1 MIAVNEK
8 LTNALMV
15 HVPVFICQLW
25 VQGIDVMV
33 GGSFVRLAI
42 HEQETPRDI
51 DLYGDQET
59 IDALMAHYPVIR
71 ENIYSVDLEVPESR
85 FKVNLVNKMPCPRA
99 RDYIDTIDF
108 SISAAVLAPVRSF
121 RPTDPIKPTIFAVPE
136 WEDDV
141 RERRIR
147 YIRSSPYPSPRSL
160 PRVLSLYERGYT
172 IDAENLAAVV
182 AAVVRD
188 APTMESPAFE
198 RWLERSFLNG
208 KADLPVSNVI
218 EGARS

>member
-8 LTNALMV
+8 LTNALML

-42 HEQETPRDI
+42 HGQETPRDI
-51 DLYGDQET
+51 DLYGSQET
-59 IDALMAHYPVIR
+59 IDTLMKRYPVTR
-71 ENIYSVDLEVPESR
+71 ENIYSVDLDVPESK
-85 FKVNLVNKMPCPRA
+85 FKVNLTNKMLCPRA
-99 RDYIDTIDF
+99 TDYLNTIDF

-121 RPTDPIKPTIFAVPE
+121 RPTDPIKPTIFAIPE

-141 RERRIR
+141 RERRIS

-172 IDAENLAAVV
+172 IDAKNLAAVV
-182 AAVVRD
+182 AAITRE

-198 RWLERSFLNG
+198 RWLERSFLTG
-208 KADLPVSNVI
+208 KADIPAHDVT